1 VCEQV
6 DLSSRTLKALQS
18 AQEGGRAV
26 IAKAS
31 DSVRT
36 FGAYAVSR
44 AVADT
49 ELVLRVGVVV
59 ASEITSRITPMLLPS
74 ARGISLQCP
83 TTQPQHQ
90 CIHV

>member
-1 VCEQV
+1 M
-6 DLSSRTLKALQS
+6 
-18 AQEGGRAV
+18 

-31 DSVRT
+31 DSVRS

-59 ASEITSRITPMLLPS
+59 ASEISSRITPMLLPS
-74 ARGISLQCP
+74 ARGTSLQCP
-83 TTQPQHQ
+83 ITQPEHDGCSRRQGSLLGTSTWLVEKRV
-90 CIHV
+90 CA